1 MKNIYLGVEK
11 SIKELQSIFKNTDD
25 KDEKLKQFNQEALK
39 VFQQLEF
46 KSLKELESLKNNEE
60 WENFTIAFYGET
72 GAGKSTLIE
81 CLRLFFKERSKMDQQ
96 ERFRRLYSNY
106 VKNHRGSGHA
116 LLELEKFQDG
126 AIIGDGRSDFT
137 LKTKSYT
144 LKHNNKTF
152 TLLDVPGI
160 EGDEK
165 KVIEQISNA
174 TQKAHAIFYVTKTPN
189 PPQKGEEG
197 KRGTIEKIQKQLGSQ
212 TEVWAIFNKPI
223 NNPRAFKDG
232 LIDENEKES
241 LKILNKKMKNILGK
255 HYLVGGFSCGK
266 TSIAAAWIDRL
277 DESMKIDHR
286 ESSDEVKIYDIDNE
300 IELVDTPGLF
310 GFKEKITDSGKIERY
325 KDITKKYI
333 SEAHLI
339 LYALN
344 PSNPIKESHKDDLN
358 WLFRTLNLLSRTIF
372 VISRFDEE
380 ADIEDEEDY
389 NKRFKIKKENIQN
402 RLNDLISLS
411 EEEKESL
418 IIVAVAAN
426 PYDLGVEHWLKHQEE
441 FQKLS
446 HIKTLQDA
454 TQKKIKE
461 NGGKLTIIEEAKKSV
476 IQDVVYRQMPP
487 AKQALQDI
495 NGEMEY
501 LNKTLEKRRKEIQDL
516 NKEISQARIHLKEFI
531 IRYFSDL
538 IRQVSGT
545 SLETFN
551 DFVIRGIGDKG
562 INIDTRV
569 QNEFE
574 RQMQG
579 IFNEMAKIGTTFNAD
594 MSFFEK
600 HAGTLGKIG
609 INFLNQSGLINATNI
624 KLARDALVATG
635 KFVGIDLALKFKPW
649 GAVRLAGNLNKAL
662 PLIGI
667 AFEAWDSYNK
677 YQKEQEFEKAKG
689 EMKSNFEEAKEQMI
703 EFINDEA
710 KFKQI
715 CFPNALELEK
725 SFQEIEEKIK
735 KTQECDQEFEKW
747 IQTGEDFIEVEPKRG
762 MN

>member
-1 MKNIYLGVEK
+1 MKNETLEQFKKDQKRNQKNLQKLLDFVCTGEEYG
-11 SIKELQSIFKNTDD
+11 IKIE
-25 KDEKLKQFNQEALK
+25 E
-39 VFQQLEF
+39 
-46 KSLKELESLKNNEE
+46 SLKEKIRNAMENVAGQKLKV
-60 WENFTIAFYGET
+60 A
-72 GAGKSTLIE
+72 
-81 CLRLFFKERSKMDQQ
+81 
-96 ERFRRLYSNY
+96 
-106 VKNHRGSGHA
+106 
-116 LLELEKFQDG
+116 
-126 AIIGDGRSDFT
+126 
-137 LKTKSYT
+137 
-144 LKHNNKTF
+144 
-152 TLLDVPGI
+152 
-160 EGDEK
+160 
-165 KVIEQISNA
+165 
-174 TQKAHAIFYVTKTPN
+174 
-189 PPQKGEEG
+189 
-197 KRGTIEKIQKQLGSQ
+197 
-212 TEVWAIFNKPI
+212 
-223 NNPRAFKDG
+223 
-232 LIDENEKES
+232 
-241 LKILNKKMKNILGK
+241 
-255 HYLVGGFSCGK
+255 LVGGFSEGK

-277 DESMKIDHR
+277 DESMKIDHK
-286 ESSDEVKIYDIDNE
+286 ESSDAVKIYDIDNE

-402 RLNDLISLS
+402 RLNELISLS
-411 EEEKESL
+411 EKEKESL
-418 IIVAVAAN
+418 SIVAVAAN

-446 HIKTLQDA
+446 HIKALQDA

-461 NGGKLTIIEEAKKSV
+461 NGGQLTIIEEAKKSV
-476 IQDVVYRQMPP
+476 IQDVIYRQMPP

-495 NGEMEY
+495 NREMEY
-501 LNKTLEKRRKEIQDL
+501 LNKTLEKRRKDL
-516 NKEISQARIHLKEFI
+516 QNLNSEISQARIHLREFI
-531 IRYFSDL
+531 TRYFSDL
-538 IRQVSGT
+538 IRQVLGT

-551 DFVIRGIGDKG
+551 DFVIREIGDKG
-562 INIDTRV
+562 INIETKV
-569 QNEFE
+569 QNAFE
-574 RQMQG
+574 REAQG
-579 IFNEMAKIGTTFNAD
+579 ISNEMAKIETSFNAD

-600 HAGTLGKIG
+600 HAGALGKIG
-609 INFLNQSGLINATNI
+609 INFLNQSGFINATNI

-649 GAVRLAGNLNKAL
+649 GAVKLASNLNKAL
-662 PLIGI
+662 PLIGL

-677 YQKEQEFEKAKG
+677 YQKQQEFEKAKE
-689 EMKSNFEEAKEQMI
+689 EMKSNFDGQKQEI
-703 EFINDEA
+703 LDLINDEA
-710 KFKQI
+710 KFKQT

-747 IQTGEDFIEVEPKRG
+747 IQTGEDFIKGEDFIDVEPEEE
-762 MN
+762 